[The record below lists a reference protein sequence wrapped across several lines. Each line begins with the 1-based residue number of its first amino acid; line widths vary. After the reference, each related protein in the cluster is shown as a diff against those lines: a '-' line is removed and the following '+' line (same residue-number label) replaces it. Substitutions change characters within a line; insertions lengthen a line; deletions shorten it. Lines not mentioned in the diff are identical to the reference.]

1 MTDGKV
7 RASLGLLWSLEAFLE
22 PPGGPWTL
30 FGSSLGGLGVL
41 LGLFWGI
48 LEPLRALLGG
58 SGGLLGG
65 SWGLLGASWA
75 VLEATK
81 M

>member
-41 LGLFWGI
+41 LGLFWGF
-48 LEPLRALLGG
+48 LGPLRV
-58 SGGLLGG
+58 LLGG
-65 SWGLLGASWA
+65 SWGLLGTSWA